1 MVEVR
6 TRPFASLRQ
15 HLAAPAGAASAPG
28 AAFPPGC
35 PVVNDMDATLV
46 SLGRHQSG
54 IDVVTASRGDVTGGV
69 TGMNVTTGA
78 GIDVTSAL
86 ENRLA

>member
-1 MVEVR
+1 MVEVQ
-6 TRPFASLRQ
+6 TRPFASLRH

-35 PVVNDMDATLV
+35 PVVNDMDATLM

-54 IDVVTASRGDVTGGV
+54 IDVVTASRGALL
-69 TGMNVTTGA
+69 A
-78 GIDVTSAL
+78 GL
-86 ENRLA
+86 PG